1 MAISATEKP
10 LSRVFMSDYRFTI
23 PSFQRAYTW
32 QAENILQLV
41 CDLQDASASAN
52 TPYFLGSL
60 ILVRNGDCK
69 YQVIDGQQRLISL
82 SIIIAVLRELETD
95 PVLLE
100 ELDELILEPG
110 NKLRGITADPRLRL
124 RDRDAEFFRSYVQE
138 GDLEGLFDLR
148 EGDFETRAQYNIS
161 TNARQ
166 VFDELAKLDDDDRHR
181 FASYLVNQ
189 VTLVIVTTDDLA
201 GAHRI
206 FDVMNMR
213 GVPLTASD
221 VFKAK
226 VIAAMS
232 PAARNVYAAR
242 WDDIMDPIG
251 DDSQT
256 LKEFFTDLH
265 LIVSHKAVCTQL
277 LEEFRADVLMPYV
290 REQNVI
296 SFVDELL
303 APYAMAWRIL
313 DHPTDSMLPAAIV
326 RQLVLLNDY
335 PTGDWKPVAMWALV
349 HSIGNLAGAGVK
361 VFTDN
366 ARNDATK
373 SDGTGKDREPLRLHD
388 ETRLR
393 AILSALERVT
403 GVDAL
408 NRQSSLARRTR
419 AASAVRYLD
428 RGYTMPQNRGFLI
441 TDDERRSAL
450 AHLRG
455 ELQTNAR
462 MNRLLLIRAN
472 EQLAGGR
479 ITRPRSLNAMPILP
493 DRVAKDSPF
502 AAWPESVRDFW
513 SARIG
518 NLALTQANEQQ
529 LTPLQTFKERRD
541 RMLMSASSKRFPLT
555 EQLAHIDGCTAKTLQ
570 WRQDETIRLI
580 AEFWNI
586 RYDEGNTDLS
596 VLDEQQLTH
605 GSSSR
610 TPNAK
615 RVTIAQVLASGL
627 LIAGETLVW
636 ERPRKGERWVATVT
650 DDGRLRLEDGN
661 EYSSPTAAARA
672 VGGASAG
679 LSVWKRTSD
688 GCKLSE
694 IWKTYRMQKR

>member
-110 NKLRGITADPRLRL
+110 NKLRGITAEPRLRL

>member
-110 NKLRGITADPRLRL
+110 NKLRGITAEPRLRL

-226 VIAAMS
+226 VVAAMS

-313 DHPTDSMLPAAIV
+313 DHPTDSLLPAAIV

-472 EQLAGGR
+472 EQLAGIR
-479 ITRPRSLNAMPILP
+479 ITRPRSLNAVPIIP
-493 DRVAKDSPF
+493 KHVAKDSPF

-513 SARIG
+513 TDRIG
-518 NLALTQANEQQ
+518 NLVLTQAHEDQ
-529 LTPLQTFKERRD
+529 LKSLQTFEERRD

-555 EQLAHIDGCTAKTLQ
+555 EQLAHIDDCTAKTLQ

-672 VGGASAG
+672 VGGTSAG

-688 GCKLSE
+688 GRKLSE

>member
-110 NKLRGITADPRLRL
+110 NKLRGITAEPRLRL

-226 VIAAMS
+226 VVAAMS

>member
-110 NKLRGITADPRLRL
+110 NKLRGITAEPRLRL

-428 RGYTMPQNRGFLI
+428 RGYTIPQNRGFLI

>member
-1 MAISATEKP
+1 MANAI
-10 LSRVFMSDYRFTI
+10 
-23 PSFQRAYTW
+23 
-32 QAENILQLV
+32 
-41 CDLQDASASAN
+41 
-52 TPYFLGSL
+52 
-60 ILVRNGDCK
+60 
-69 YQVIDGQQRLISL
+69 
-82 SIIIAVLRELETD
+82 
-95 PVLLE
+95 
-100 ELDELILEPG
+100 
-110 NKLRGITADPRLRL
+110 RG
-124 RDRDAEFFRSYVQE
+124 
-138 GDLEGLFDLR
+138 
-148 EGDFETRAQYNIS
+148 
-161 TNARQ
+161 
-166 VFDELAKLDDDDRHR
+166 
-181 FASYLVNQ
+181 
-189 VTLVIVTTDDLA
+189 
-201 GAHRI
+201 
-206 FDVMNMR
+206 
-213 GVPLTASD
+213 
-221 VFKAK
+221 
-226 VIAAMS
+226 
-232 PAARNVYAAR
+232 
-242 WDDIMDPIG
+242 
-251 DDSQT
+251 
-256 LKEFFTDLH
+256 
-265 LIVSHKAVCTQL
+265 
-277 LEEFRADVLMPYV
+277 
-290 REQNVI
+290 
-296 SFVDELL
+296 
-303 APYAMAWRIL
+303 
-313 DHPTDSMLPAAIV
+313 
-326 RQLVLLNDY
+326 
-335 PTGDWKPVAMWALV
+335 
-349 HSIGNLAGAGVK
+349 
-361 VFTDN
+361 
-366 ARNDATK
+366 
-373 SDGTGKDREPLRLHD
+373 
-388 ETRLR
+388 
-393 AILSALERVT
+393 
-403 GVDAL
+403 
-408 NRQSSLARRTR
+408 
-419 AASAVRYLD
+419 LD
-428 RGYTMPQNRGFLI
+428 RGYTMPQNKGFLI
-441 TDDERRSAL
+441 TDEDRRSAL

-455 ELQTNAR
+455 ELQTNPK

-555 EQLAHIDGCTAKTLQ
+555 EQLAHIDDCTAKTLQ

>member
-1 MAISATEKP
+1 MAINATEKP
-10 LSRVFMSDYRFTI
+10 LSRVFMSDYRFAI

-32 QAENILQLV
+32 QTENILQLV
-41 CDLQDASASAN
+41 SDLQDAGSSAG

-60 ILVRNGDCK
+60 ILVRDGESK

-95 PVLLE
+95 PVLLQ
-100 ELDELILEPG
+100 ELDELIREPG
-110 NKLRGITADPRLRL
+110 NKLRGIKAEPRLRL
-124 RDRDAEFFRSYVQE
+124 RDRDAAFFRDYVQE

-148 EGDFETRAQYNIS
+148 DSDFETRAQHNIAF
-161 TNARQ
+161 NARS
-166 VFDELAKLDDDDRHR
+166 VFDELAKLDDDERHR

-226 VIAAMS
+226 VVAAMS
-232 PAARNVYAAR
+232 PVARSVYAAR

-251 DDSQT
+251 DDSQI
-256 LKEFFTDLH
+256 LEEFFTDLH
-265 LIVSHKAVCTQL
+265 LIVSHKAVCSQL
-277 LEEFRADVLMPYV
+277 LEEFRTDVLLPYI

-313 DHPTDSMLPAAIV
+313 DHPTDSMLPSGIV

-349 HSIGNLAGAGVK
+349 HSIGNLATPGVK
-361 VFTDN
+361 VFTDD
-366 ARNDATK
+366 ARNDAAGTG
-373 SDGTGKDREPLRLHD
+373 DGGKDREPLRLHD

-472 EQLAGGR
+472 EQLAGFR
-479 ITRPRSLNAMPILP
+479 ITRPRSLNAVPIIP
-493 DRVAKDSPF
+493 KHVAKDSPF

-513 SARIG
+513 SDRIG
-518 NLALTQANEQQ
+518 NLVLTQAHEDQMKS
-529 LTPLQTFKERRD
+529 LQTFAERRD
-541 RMLMSASSKRFPLT
+541 RMLLPASSRRFPLT
-555 EQLAHIDGCTAKTLQ
+555 DRLGSIAECTPETLHG
-570 WRQDETIRLI
+570 RQDETIRLI

-586 RYDEGNTDLS
+586 RYDEGHVDLS
-596 VLDEQQLTH
+596 ILDEQQLTH
-605 GSSSR
+605 ETSSA

-615 RVTIAQVLASGL
+615 RVTIAQVLKAGL
-627 LIAGETLVW
+627 LVAGETLVW
-636 ERPRKGERWVATVT
+636 ERPRKGERWIATVT
-650 DDGRLRLEDGN
+650 PEGRLRMEDGE
-661 EYSSPTAAARA
+661 EYSTPTAAARA
-672 VGGASAG
+672 VGGTSAG
-679 LSVWKRTSD
+679 LNVWKRTSD
-688 GCKLSE
+688 GRKLSE
-694 IWKTYRMQKR
+694 IWKTYRMRRR

>member
-110 NKLRGITADPRLRL
+110 NKLRGITEPRLRL

-226 VIAAMS
+226 AIAAMS

-251 DDSQT
+251 DDAQV
-256 LKEFFTDLH
+256 LEEFFTDLH

-277 LEEFRADVLMPYV
+277 LEEFRTDVLMPYV

-313 DHPTDSMLPAAIV
+313 DHPTDSLLPAAIV

-335 PTGDWKPVAMWALV
+335 PTGDWKPVAMWALT
-349 HSIGNLAGAGVK
+349 HSIGNLADAGVK

-366 ARNDATK
+366 ARNNATK

-555 EQLAHIDGCTAKTLQ
+555 EQLAHIDDCTAKTLQ